1 MKRGLR
7 SLSASETAV
16 KMAWSFSTFLQPVI
30 TRGRSVA
37 AAASFAAGVGAF
49 EMQADELGA
58 FHPGSLLYPVAEAL
72 AAGIELRQ
80 LGESLGL
87 KGNVGYLD
95 PHGGGIFPGLVE
107 GAQRLRFRAAQRER
121 LLADAQDGLLD
132 GGVVDLGFRSES
144 HS

>member
-1 MKRGLR
+1 MAAVF
-7 SLSASETAV
+7 SAG
-16 KMAWSFSTFLQPVI
+16 I
-30 TRGRSVA
+30 
-37 AAASFAAGVGAF
+37 GAL
-49 EMQADELGA
+49 EVEAHKARA
-58 FHPGSLLYPVAEAL
+58 FHFGSPLHPVAEAL

-80 LGESLGL
+80 LGEALGL

-121 LLADAQDGLLD
+121 LITDAQDGLLD